1 MTIRWENNKHSW
13 SCLDRLLCLGLQHNG
28 LSGLTDT
35 CQWSTCPQ
43 TVELT
48 IGWIEPIRKN
58 VLKNN
63 IELVTTAKIGIYLN
77 NGLYL
82 ISLTIIYF
90 LNNFEFGMFVQQKY
104 INIHLPTKWTLVNGF
119 EWQLWWLQ
127 WMPPPLTKV
136 SLKLHS
142 LNGLNKVTHCTYSAN
157 SEAVWQKLD

>member
-1 MTIRWENNKHSW
+1 M
-13 SCLDRLLCLGLQHNG
+13 
-28 LSGLTDT
+28 
-35 CQWSTCPQ
+35 
-43 TVELT
+43 
-48 IGWIEPIRKN
+48 
-58 VLKNN
+58 
-63 IELVTTAKIGIYLN
+63 
-77 NGLYL
+77 
-82 ISLTIIYF
+82 TIIYF

-157 SEAVWQKLD
+157 SEAVWPKVGIKSSPTVSKSCLKSSTAVSSYTKSPKNSPKNWSKLWATFVRYFVTEIFKK